1 MSKNY
6 IDDIHKENVR
16 FHVDFGPSSLF
27 ERVVFKMKDVHKL
40 YMDGA
45 HFNKR
50 LSERNIP
57 EYVIEKLKSFD
68 CNEWTLKTAE
78 VRKDRGK
85 FVNSTW
91 EVICCGNPYW
101 VTIGVGNYI
110 TTIVLRD
117 SSGMNKC
124 LRNGDYYDFVE
135 AVNRKLMDDDLKK
148 PGRFSI
154 GG

>member
-6 IDDIHKENVR
+6 IDEIRKETIR

-27 ERVVFKMKDVHKL
+27 ERVRYKMKDVHKL
-40 YMDGA
+40 YMDGK

-50 LSERNIP
+50 VSERDIP
-57 EYVIEKLKSFD
+57 ADVIIKLQDFD
-68 CNEWTLKTAE
+68 CCEWVLKTAE

-85 FVNSTW
+85 FINSTW
-91 EVICCGNPYW
+91 EVLCNGNPYW

-124 LRNGDYYDFVE
+124 IRNGEYYDYVE
-135 AVNRKLMDDDLKK
+135 SVNRKLMDEDLT
-148 PGRFSI
+148 PLV
-154 GG
+154 